1 MMNLFQIVTERLAPE
16 KNFDVYTRRIKVSF
30 GWINLVF
37 LSSLIDT
44 QLVLEAVQS
53 IKKVKNQLILDQ
65 RLNVP
70 QIQEEKDVDLLITC
84 FYNGEL
90 LIFYKDKAFHADCKK
105 LPVRGIDEPYS
116 EKAIRG
122 SRDGFNENLN
132 TNIALIRL
140 RLKSEKLHADLF
152 TVSEYGKTA
161 VCLAY
166 LEDKANPEI
175 VRELER
181 RIRNLHIHSLIMT
194 DRSLEE
200 KLFRQG
206 KIIYPLVRYTER
218 PDVAS
223 IHIMNGKIV
232 ILVDTSSSALIT
244 PICLLDHLKHV
255 EEFRQSPFIGSFTK
269 FLRILSILVS
279 LFLSPTVLA
288 LYIDHDFAHFFRL
301 DTTLRV
307 GDLAFQMLAG
317 TMILEIFRIAV
328 VHTPT
333 PLVGAISLVSAL
345 VLGQVSIELGIFS
358 NEMLLVVCISAICG
372 FATPSYELSLSNKLV
387 SLIFLLVVAFFRME
401 GYLIALI
408 GLFLYL
414 VSIRTFGVPYLYPVC
429 PMDIRKLTGF
439 LFRTSNDDKKNT

>member
-1 MMNLFQIVTERLAPE
+1 MMNLFQKVTERLSPE

-30 GWINLVF
+30 GWIDLVF

-70 QIQEEKDVDLLITC
+70 QIQEEKDVDLLLTC

-161 VCLAY
+161 VCLVY

-288 LYIDHDFAHFFRL
+288 LYIDHDFAHFFSSGYDFTGGRSRL
-301 DTTLRV
+301 SDARGNDDSGNFPHRRRPHADAASRSDQPRLRV
-307 GDLAFQMLAG
+307 GFGAGQHRIRNLFQRNAFGRLHQRHL
-317 TMILEIFRIAV
+317 RICHA
-328 VHTPT
+328 
-333 PLVGAISLVSAL
+333 
-345 VLGQVSIELGIFS
+345 ELRIVF
-358 NEMLLVVCISAICG
+358 VQ
-372 FATPSYELSLSNKLV
+372 
-387 SLIFLLVVAFFRME
+387 
-401 GYLIALI
+401 
-408 GLFLYL
+408 
-414 VSIRTFGVPYLYPVC
+414 
-429 PMDIRKLTGF
+429 
-439 LFRTSNDDKKNT
+439 

>member
-152 TVSEYGKTA
+152 TVSEYGNTA